1 MKKESSTNLQ
11 KYSGIAEQMVKMS
24 SDCPE
29 ITKMILDIIYGDEG
43 EGNRISTI
51 SQTAQRLRNPGQKR
65 LRKACTYI
73 KKDLN
78 EEEKEIFDKVIKA
91 MNTKSIT
98 VNMLNLA
105 FAVILLYVC
114 FTILPLWAAISLI
127 GIKLAIPIAELVKY
141 IIIAKKLIKDDKDAN
156 KKILSIRLKLA
167 NLKK

>member
-1 MKKESSTNLQ
+1 MLVD
-11 KYSGIAEQMVKMS
+11 I
-24 SDCPE
+24 SD
-29 ITKMILDIIYGDEG
+29 
-43 EGNRISTI
+43 
-51 SQTAQRLRNPGQKR
+51 
-65 LRKACTYI
+65 I

-156 KKILSIRLKLA
+156 KKILSIGLKIASLE
-167 NLKK
+167 K

>member
-1 MKKESSTNLQ
+1 MLVD
-11 KYSGIAEQMVKMS
+11 I
-24 SDCPE
+24 SD
-29 ITKMILDIIYGDEG
+29 
-43 EGNRISTI
+43 
-51 SQTAQRLRNPGQKR
+51 
-65 LRKACTYI
+65 I

-127 GIKLAIPIAELVKY
+127 GIKLAIPIAEFVKY

>member
-1 MKKESSTNLQ
+1 MLVD
-11 KYSGIAEQMVKMS
+11 I
-24 SDCPE
+24 SD
-29 ITKMILDIIYGDEG
+29 
-43 EGNRISTI
+43 
-51 SQTAQRLRNPGQKR
+51 
-65 LRKACTYI
+65 I

-78 EEEKEIFDKVIKA
+78 EEEKEIFDKVIKS

-105 FAVILLYVC
+105 FAAILLYVC

-127 GIKLAIPIAELVKY
+127 GIKLAIPIAELVKC

>member
-1 MKKESSTNLQ
+1 MLVD
-11 KYSGIAEQMVKMS
+11 I
-24 SDCPE
+24 SD
-29 ITKMILDIIYGDEG
+29 
-43 EGNRISTI
+43 
-51 SQTAQRLRNPGQKR
+51 
-65 LRKACTYI
+65 I

-78 EEEKEIFDKVIKA
+78 EEEKEIFDKVTKA

>member
-1 MKKESSTNLQ
+1 ML
-11 KYSGIAEQMVKMS
+11 V
-24 SDCPE
+24 
-29 ITKMILDIIYGDEG
+29 DIFD
-43 EGNRISTI
+43 
-51 SQTAQRLRNPGQKR
+51 
-65 LRKACTYI
+65 I

>member
-1 MKKESSTNLQ
+1 MLVDISDIKKE
-11 KYSGIAEQMVKMS
+11 
-24 SDCPE
+24 
-29 ITKMILDIIYGDEG
+29 
-43 EGNRISTI
+43 
-51 SQTAQRLRNPGQKR
+51 
-65 LRKACTYI
+65 
-73 KKDLN
+73 LN

-127 GIKLAIPIAELVKY
+127 GIKLAIPIAEFVKY
-141 IIIAKKLIKDDKDAN
+141 IIIAKKLIKNDKDAN

-167 NLKK
+167 NLGK